1 VPPALVGSTVKAA
14 TLVAAGHAAALGAI
28 SANAAALTE
37 GAVQA
42 MFWTKLKVAT
52 ATLLAL
58 ALLVPG
64 AGWLAHRALAER
76 PAPGKERPAAEPA
89 KKDERARAPRE
100 EKAPPVAGRV
110 VGVSKDG
117 KTITLELPVQARG
130 EEPKKVEVKIGE
142 KTTVLFNGVGPD
154 GAKPTTGHS
163 ARAWLDNNAKEA
175 ANIVFHGLA
184 DARGRRPHVSGK
196 VVGLSK
202 DGRTLNVEVPSRRPR
217 EEEPK
222 KMELKLGAKTTIAF
236 HNVGLQGARI
246 AEGLE
251 VQVWYEEGSKDR
263 PEVVSFSGTERVGR
277 RDVAPGAAG
286 RVVGVSKDGK
296 TITLEAQERG
306 RREGGKK
313 IDIKLGPKTAMSF
326 HNVPLGGAKLAEGL
340 AAAVWLEEGSKD
352 TAGSVR
358 FIGTIPERGQLVAGR
373 VAGVS
378 KDGKTITLEQ
388 PARARGEEP
397 KKIEVKIGA
406 KTRVVYYGVGPGGAR
421 PSEGYAA
428 QARVEEGTTLE
439 VRFIK
444 PGSGD
449 RRR

>member
-1 VPPALVGSTVKAA
+1 
-14 TLVAAGHAAALGAI
+14 
-28 SANAAALTE
+28 
-37 GAVQA
+37 

-89 KKDERARAPRE
+89 KKDERAKAPRE

-117 KTITLELPVQARG
+117 KTITLEQPAQVRG
-130 EEPKKVEVKIGE
+130 EEPKKVEVKIGA
-142 KTTVLFNGVGPD
+142 KTIVLFNGVGPD
-154 GAKPTTGHS
+154 GAKPTAGHT

-175 ANIVFHGLA
+175 ANVVFHGLA

-196 VVGLSK
+196 VAGVSK
-202 DGRTLNVEVPSRRPR
+202 DGKTITLEVPPQRR

-222 KMELKLGAKTTIAF
+222 KIELKLGARTTTAF
-236 HNVGLQGARI
+236 HNVGLKGARVV
-246 AEGLE
+246 EGLE

-263 PEVVSFSGTERVGR
+263 PEVVSFFGTENVGKR
-277 RDVAPGAAG
+277 GVEPGASG
-286 RVVGVSKDGK
+286 RVVGMSKDGK
-296 TITLEAQERG
+296 TLTLEVQERG
-306 RREGGKK
+306 RREAGKK
-313 IDIKLGPKTAMSF
+313 IDIKLGAKTALSF
-326 HNVPLGGAKLAEGL
+326 HNVPLGGAKVAEGL
-340 AAAVWLEEGSKD
+340 VATVWLEEGSKD

-358 FIGTIPERGQLVAGR
+358 FVGTVPERGQLVAGR
-373 VAGVS
+373 VVGVS

-397 KKIEVKIGA
+397 KKVEVKIGA
-406 KTRVVYYGVGPGGAR
+406 KTRVVYYGVGPGGAK
-421 PSEGYAA
+421 PSEGYGA
-428 QARVEEGTTLE
+428 QARVEEGTTIE